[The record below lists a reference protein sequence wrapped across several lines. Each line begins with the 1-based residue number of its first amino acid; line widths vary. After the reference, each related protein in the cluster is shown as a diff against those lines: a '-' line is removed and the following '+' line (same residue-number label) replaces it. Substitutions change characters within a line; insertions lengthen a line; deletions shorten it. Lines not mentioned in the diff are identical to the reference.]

1 MTLAIAHAEPLARR
15 TSLGLGGAARLFV
28 EASRRGQ
35 VIDALRWAKQ
45 AGTRTLILGGGS
57 NLIVPDDGVD
67 ALVLRVGVPGIALQ
81 AQSGYVLLTAQA
93 GEPWQ
98 SVVEAA
104 LDEKLSGVECLT
116 GIPGLTG
123 ATPIQ
128 NVGAYGQEVAD
139 TIDGVEVLDR
149 ATLETRWME
158 PAECVFGYRR
168 SVFKRTPD
176 RHIVLSVR
184 FRLLPNGTP
193 TLHYP
198 ELARALSASG
208 AMPSLREVA
217 DAVYALRKQKS
228 MVIQAGDENARSA
241 GSFFTNPVV
250 PKVKADA
257 VRSLCVEQ
265 GLVSEA
271 EDVPCFVAPGGE
283 HKLSAGWLIEQAG
296 FAKGLRRG
304 AFGVSSR
311 HALALVHHGGGS
323 TRQLLAFAAEIQG
336 AVADRFGVELEVEP
350 VRW

>member
-1 MTLAIAHAEPLARR
+1 LR
-15 TSLGLGGAARLFV
+15 LGGPARLFV
-28 EASRRGQ
+28 EATRRGQ

-45 AGTRTLILGGGS
+45 AGTRTLILGAGS
-57 NLIVPDDGVD
+57 NLVVPDDGID
-67 ALVLRVGVPGIALQ
+67 GLVLRVGVRGIAVEPN
-81 AQSGYVLLTAQA
+81 GGHVLLTAQA

-98 SVVEAA
+98 EVIETA
-104 LDEKLSGVECLT
+104 LAQNLSGIECLT

-149 ATLETRWME
+149 TTLEIRWMDT
-158 PAECVFGYRR
+158 AECVFGYRR
-168 SVFKRTPD
+168 SVFKRAPD

-198 ELARALSASG
+198 ELARELSATG
-208 AMPSLREVA
+208 AMPSLRQVA
-217 DAVYALRKQKS
+217 DSVYALRKQKS
-228 MVIQAGDENARSA
+228 MVFQAGDENACSA
-241 GSFFTNPVV
+241 GSFFMNPIV

-257 VRSLCVEQ
+257 VRGLCVEQ
-265 GLVSEA
+265 GLVREA

-304 AFGVSSR
+304 AFGISTR

-323 TRQLLAFAAEIQG
+323 TRELLAFAAEIQG
-336 AVADRFGVELEVEP
+336 AVADRFGVELEIEP